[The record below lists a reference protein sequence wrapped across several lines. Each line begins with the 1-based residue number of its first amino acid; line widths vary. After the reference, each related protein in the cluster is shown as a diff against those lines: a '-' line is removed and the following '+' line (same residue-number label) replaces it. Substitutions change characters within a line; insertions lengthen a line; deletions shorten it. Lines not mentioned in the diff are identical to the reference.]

1 MKLLITGGL
10 GYIGS
15 HLAIELKKNLDC
27 EVILLDNLSSGKQ
40 SRNILNL
47 DFEILDIRDQGGI
60 NNLFQRHKFDG
71 IFHLAASKSI
81 EQSVDS
87 PGIFFDNN
95 VVATLILL
103 EAAKKFKVKNFI
115 FASTCAVYGDLFVS
129 ETGVDE
135 ESEVNPTNYY
145 GETKVIA
152 EKLIQMYSENFSVL
166 IFRFF
171 NVIGAVSPDLL
182 DIGSGSLFGNLVS
195 NHLNQT
201 EFKIFGKDFETPD
214 GTAIRDYIDVRDI
227 AKALRLGL
235 EKIASTTLVNEV
247 YNIGTN
253 QGISVLE
260 FAKCFFKELDSDLGI
275 KFVDRR
281 KGDVPKIFSNSLKIY
296 RDLGFSPEFSLQKSI
311 KDASHFK
318 N

>member
-47 DFEILDIRDQGGI
+47 DFEILDIRNQGGI
-60 NNLFQRHKFDG
+60 NNLFQRHQFDG
-71 IFHLAASKSI
+71 VFHLAASKSI
-81 EQSVDS
+81 EQSIDS

-129 ETGVDE
+129 KTGVDE

-152 EKLIQMYSENFSVL
+152 EKL
-166 IFRFF
+166 
-171 NVIGAVSPDLL
+171 
-182 DIGSGSLFGNLVS
+182 
-195 NHLNQT
+195 
-201 EFKIFGKDFETPD
+201 KK
-214 GTAIRDYIDVRDI
+214 I
-227 AKALRLGL
+227 AKLP
-235 EKIASTTLVNEV
+235 T
-247 YNIGTN
+247 
-253 QGISVLE
+253 Q
-260 FAKCFFKELDSDLGI
+260 F
-275 KFVDRR
+275 
-281 KGDVPKIFSNSLKIY
+281 
-296 RDLGFSPEFSLQKSI
+296 
-311 KDASHFK
+311 
-318 N
+318 

>member
-1 MKLLITGGL
+1 
-10 GYIGS
+10 
-15 HLAIELKKNLDC
+15 
-27 EVILLDNLSSGKQ
+27 
-40 SRNILNL
+40 
-47 DFEILDIRDQGGI
+47 
-60 NNLFQRHKFDG
+60 
-71 IFHLAASKSI
+71 
-81 EQSVDS
+81 
-87 PGIFFDNN
+87 
-95 VVATLILL
+95 
-103 EAAKKFKVKNFI
+103 
-115 FASTCAVYGDLFVS
+115 
-129 ETGVDE
+129 
-135 ESEVNPTNYY
+135 
-145 GETKVIA
+145 
-152 EKLIQMYSENFSVL
+152 MYSENFSVL

-195 NHLNQT
+195 NHLNRT

-260 FAKCFFKELDSDLGI
+260 FAKCFFKELDFDPGI

-296 RDLGFSPEFSLQKSI
+296 RDLGFTPEFSLQKSI
-311 KDASHFK
+311 QDASHFK